1 MTRTARPDDP
11 ATFAQC
17 KLDWSE
23 RERHA
28 DVLAMHRELLRLRRP
43 PAHID
48 GAVLGAH
55 AFVLRYTPARLLI
68 INLGDELRLDV
79 VPEPLLAPPIGSVW
93 QLVWASENLDAVEDD
108 AGRWFIPA
116 ECAVVL
122 EPNGVPSSRSFSP
135 AMAGE
140 EVPRGGG

>member
-1 MTRTARPDDP
+1 EEFASSAPFRYFADHTPELAGAVAEGRREFLTQFPSIDVTRTAPPHDP
-11 ATFAQC
+11 ATFEQC

-43 PAHID
+43 PAYID

-79 VPEPLLAPPIGSVW
+79 VP
-93 QLVWASENLDAVEDD
+93 
-108 AGRWFIPA
+108 
-116 ECAVVL
+116 
-122 EPNGVPSSRSFSP
+122 
-135 AMAGE
+135 
-140 EVPRGGG
+140 